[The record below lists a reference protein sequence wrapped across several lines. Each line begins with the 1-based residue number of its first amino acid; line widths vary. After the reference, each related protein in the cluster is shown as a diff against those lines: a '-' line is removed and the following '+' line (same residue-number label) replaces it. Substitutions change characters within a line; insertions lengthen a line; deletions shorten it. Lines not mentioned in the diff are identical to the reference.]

1 LTVGGLLDRGTPH
14 AVLVPL
20 VKSAHEYPMTAVRT
34 KAHGGVERSFLVW
47 RLVRWEML
55 VLTVQ
60 RNRCYHSW

>member
-1 LTVGGLLDRGTPH
+1 LTVGGLLDRGTPY